1 VEAYPINY
9 NHYYT
14 DTIKRRRQNRQLAVI
29 KEVAE
34 KVNGATILPE
44 QEDDEDQEYDEE
56 PDATRSFDVEQFV
69 KTLAERNDNDMETF
83 TCEEALDCLF
93 AIYKVRSQ
101 FSPPISTS
109 PLPSCSMHFLTI
121 ISRFPKRPS

>member
-1 VEAYPINY
+1 LASEELKKIMEDVEAYPINY

-34 KVNGATILPE
+34 KVNGSTILPE
-44 QEDDEDQEYDEE
+44 QEDDEDQDYDEE
-56 PDATRSFDVEQFV
+56 PDVTRSFDVEQFV

-83 TCEEALDCLF
+83 SCEEALDCLF

-101 FSPPISTS
+101 SPPPISTS
-109 PLPSCSMHFLTI
+109 PPSSVPCI
-121 ISRFPKRPS
+121 P